1 MKTLFKPGMH
11 LMRRLRYP
19 AKFGVAG
26 AIMLVMVAFLFVSL
40 VGALYGEIRMARGEL
55 AGLPVAEKVLQVV
68 RLTQQHRGLSSAVLN
83 GGENL
88 KPKLQGLTTD
98 LEAGMAMARD
108 TLAANG
114 QLSAANGR
122 WEKVLSDWGTLR
134 TKGLEM
140 PARDNIVAHTR
151 LVGLQLLALH
161 DIGDDAG
168 LSRDPQTD
176 TAYLLDNALR
186 RIPTVTERLG
196 RLRAL
201 GAGALAAQALDEQR
215 REDITLQLGEL
226 QSALDDLR
234 ENLDRS
240 AQANPAAKPRI
251 MVFRTALDDS
261 TGPVLVALRE
271 HILKSDLSMAPAAYF
286 DLVTGTID
294 QAYERTFQELL
305 PQTRG
310 LLELRLAGLERAAI
324 GNVSLCLLCLVTL
337 LYLGISA
344 YLTVVESVGELRSV
358 AEEMA
363 RGNLRADVRFSAR
376 DELRTVADSFGAM
389 AVTLRD
395 VIGELHRETEA
406 LTRSASS
413 LVDNASR
420 VSRAS
425 ESQSEAAAGTAAAV
439 EEMTVGV
446 EEIARH
452 AGSAEEISRD
462 SGRLS
467 ESGGEV
473 VARTVVEM
481 QSIAQVVRESAQVIE
496 ELGAR
501 SGEIS
506 VMVSTIQQIADQ
518 TNLLALNAAIEAA
531 RAGEQGRGFAV
542 VADEVR
548 KLAERTSL
556 ATREISAVINGIQAG
571 TGRAVAT
578 MQQGVER
585 VQQGVALTSEA
596 GASMG
601 RIREGSS
608 QVVQAVSDI
617 SLALREQSSASN
629 EIARNVER
637 IARMAEENSLAVNE
651 TAATA
656 NQLEGLAARLRQQVA
671 RFQV

>member
-1 MKTLFKPGMH
+1 MH